1 MSIEAPDLLDELL
14 DVRGRDVLDVG
25 CGEGWIAR
33 RLASAG
39 ARVVGLD
46 PLAIALERAR
56 RAEPGEHPVHY
67 VEGGAEALP
76 FPDASFDVV
85 VFFNSLHHV
94 PEECVDRA
102 LAESAR
108 VLRPDGLLYV
118 QEPLADGDFFEL
130 TRLIEDETRVRDQAQ
145 EALGRAADG
154 LFVELA
160 RREAAMT
167 IPFADFEA
175 LCERLISVEP
185 SRAVAIEEQ
194 ATALRAAFDRVGRPA
209 GSGREF
215 DQPVRVNLLAPRR
228 PD

>member
-1 MSIEAPDLLDELL
+1 M
-14 DVRGRDVLDVG
+14 
-25 CGEGWIAR
+25 
-33 RLASAG
+33 
-39 ARVVGLD
+39 
-46 PLAIALERAR
+46 
-56 RAEPGEHPVHY
+56 
-67 VEGGAEALP
+67 
-76 FPDASFDVV
+76 
-85 VFFNSLHHV
+85 
-94 PEECVDRA
+94 DRA

-108 VLRPDGLLYV
+108 VLRPDGVLYV

-145 EALGRAADG
+145 AALDRAADG

-167 IPFADFEA
+167 IPFADFEG